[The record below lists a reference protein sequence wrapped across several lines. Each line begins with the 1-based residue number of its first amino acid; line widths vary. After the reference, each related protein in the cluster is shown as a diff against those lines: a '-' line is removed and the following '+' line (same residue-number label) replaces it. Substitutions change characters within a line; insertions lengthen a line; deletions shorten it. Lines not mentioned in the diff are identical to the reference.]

1 MSADVDSAA
10 ATVRPLASTASRL
23 ERRQAD
29 SAGWIVGFGLLLF
42 AVIWLVH
49 LSSTSLSPPTDNI
62 EQLTWVHSIEW
73 GYYKHPP
80 LPTWLIWMPAKI
92 FGANAWTSY
101 LSGAA
106 LTLSSIGLL
115 WHLLSRLRGRS
126 YAALA
131 LLAVLCITYYNG
143 RLYYYNHNVVLM
155 FCATASL
162 LLCWKAH
169 ETRQL
174 RWWAA
179 LGLALAFGAL
189 AKYQIAVTMASVLA
203 YWLQQRGWRDA
214 RQREGLL
221 LAALIVLVGFVP
233 HLWWLRTHDFG
244 PVDYAMQSSLGAHLE
259 MRARWTDAVHWVAD
273 QLLNRAAPAWL
284 LLALA
289 VYAARGRAVGQV
301 VSAMGMAVVPTRD
314 GGGRALL
321 LIWGLIPL
329 AFMPMVGIVSG
340 ADLQLQWG
348 TPFLLFAVPAAMEL
362 FDSRVDWRRVS
373 IRPALNA
380 FVALQVF
387 LLFLSHITSPLGPE
401 ALRDHH
407 WRAFDSEALAKL
419 VEAPAQQALSGGVIC
434 VVSGPGAAAGALALQ
449 LVDRPLVLINGR
461 FDQSPWVSPV
471 QVTDCGML
479 ELREGAPLPGDRP
492 VGPKFPHLSWRIVQP
507 VGTWIAHARDE
518 IGTPMSAHGDH

>member
-1 MSADVDSAA
+1 MNESAGSAA
-10 ATVRPLASTASRL
+10 VTVGDQASPASPPEPRHAATAR
-23 ERRQAD
+23 
-29 SAGWIVGFGLLLF
+29 WIVGLGLLVF
-42 AVIWLVH
+42 AAIWLVH
-49 LSSTSLSPPTDNI
+49 LSYTSLSPPTDNI

-80 LPTWLIWMPAKI
+80 LPTWLIWLPAQI

-106 LTLSSIGLL
+106 LTLSSMGLL
-115 WHLLSRLRGRS
+115 WKLLSRLRGRS

-131 LLAVLCITYYNG
+131 LLAVLCVTYYNG

-169 ETRQL
+169 DTRQL

-179 LGLALAFGAL
+179 LGVALAFGAL
-189 AKYQIAVTMASVLA
+189 AKYQIAVTLASVLA
-203 YWLQQRGWRDA
+203 YWVQQRGWRDA

-221 LAALIVLVGFVP
+221 LAALIVLAGFAP
-233 HLWWLRTHDFG
+233 HVWWLRTHDFG

-259 MRARWTDAVHWVAD
+259 TRARWADAAHWVAD

-284 LLALA
+284 LLAAA
-289 VYAARGRAVGQV
+289 VYAARRKAVTQV
-301 VSAMGMAVVPTRD
+301 DPAMQLTSAHRHGA
-314 GGGRALL
+314 GRALL
-321 LIWGLIPL
+321 LIWGLVPL
-329 AFMPMVGIVSG
+329 AFMPMVGIFAG

-362 FDSRVDWRRVS
+362 FDGRVDWRRVS
-373 IRPALNA
+373 VGPAVNA
-380 FVALQVF
+380 FVALQVM

-407 WRAFDSEALAKL
+407 WRAFDSDALAKL

-449 LVDRPLVLINGR
+449 LADRPLVLINGR

-471 QVTDCGML
+471 QVSDCGML
-479 ELREGAPLPGDRP
+479 ELREGVPLPGDRP

-507 VGTWIAHARDE
+507 VGTWVANARDE
-518 IGTPMSAHGDH
+518 SGTQMSPHGDH